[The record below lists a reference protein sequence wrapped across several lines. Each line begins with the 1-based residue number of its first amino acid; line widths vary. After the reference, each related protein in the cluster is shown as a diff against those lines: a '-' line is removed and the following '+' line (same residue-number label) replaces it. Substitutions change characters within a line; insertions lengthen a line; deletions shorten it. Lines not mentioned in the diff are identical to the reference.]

1 MYRRFLVTAFRRSLF
16 PFLLI
21 CLGCAAQSAPSD
33 VVQRID
39 RQLRAYYNVPTSV
52 KITVGPLKTSEFPN
66 YDATTI
72 TFDGGQANQKKT
84 FDFLLSKDGKT
95 LIRMTK
101 LDLSK
106 DPYAEVMKKIDVT
119 GRPTRGNKD
128 AKVVAVNY
136 DDFEC
141 PFCSRMHQA
150 LFPELLKEY
159 GDRVVFVYKDY
170 PLVEIH
176 PWATHAAVDANCL
189 AAQNNDAYWDFAD
202 YVHANQK
209 EINSDKGREEQF
221 AAIDKLTLTQ
231 GQKHNLDLGKL
242 QSCVKAQNDSQV
254 KASMKE
260 GESVGVSATPTL
272 FVNGQQ
278 IDGAVPISEVREVL
292 DRALQQA
299 GVPVPEHPAE
309 AKSQADSKPSK

>member
-1 MYRRFLVTAFRRSLF
+1 MTLFRRSLF
-16 PFLLI
+16 VFLLI
-21 CLGCAAQSAPSD
+21 CLGCAAQSAPPD
-33 VVQRID
+33 VVQRIE
-39 RQLRAYYNVPTSV
+39 RQLRSYYNIPAQV
-52 KITVGPLKTSEFPN
+52 KVIVGPLKSSEFPN

-72 TFDGGQANQKKT
+72 TFDGGEPTQKKT

-95 LIRMTK
+95 LIRMTR
-101 LDLSK
+101 LDLTR

-150 LFPELLKEY
+150 LFPQLLKEY

-202 YVHANQK
+202 YIHANQR
-209 EINSDKGREEQF
+209 EMSAEKGREAQF
-221 AAIDKLTLTQ
+221 AALDKLALQQ
-231 GQKHNLDLGKL
+231 GQKHNVDLAKL
-242 QSCVKAQNDSQV
+242 QSCVKAQDDSQV

-260 GESVGVSATPTL
+260 GEAVGVSATPTL

-278 IDGAVPISEVREVL
+278 IDGAVPIGEIRAVL
-292 DRALQQA
+292 DRALQQV
-299 GVPVPEHPAE
+299 GVPVPVHPAE
-309 AKSQADSKPSK
+309 EKAESQPAGK

>member
-1 MYRRFLVTAFRRSLF
+1 MTVFRRSLF
-16 PFLLI
+16 VFLLI
-21 CLGCAAQSAPSD
+21 CLGCAAQSAPPD

-39 RQLRAYYNVPTSV
+39 RQLRVYYNIPAQV
-52 KITVGPLKTSEFPN
+52 KVTVGPLKPSEFPN

-72 TFDGGQANQKKT
+72 TFDGGEPTQKKS

-95 LIRMTK
+95 LIRMTR

-141 PFCSRMHQA
+141 PFCSHMHQT

-189 AAQNNDAYWDFAD
+189 AAQKNEAYWDFAD
-202 YVHANQK
+202 YIHANQK
-209 EINSDKGREEQF
+209 DVNGEKGREAQF
-221 AAIDKLTLTQ
+221 AALDKLALQQ
-231 GQKHNLDLGKL
+231 GQKNNLDMAKL

-278 IDGAVPISEVREVL
+278 IDGAVPISEIRAVL

-299 GVPVPEHPAE
+299 GVPVPAHPAE
-309 AKSQADSKPSK
+309 EKADAKPAGK